1 MKKRLGV
8 ILAILFLAGFLLF
21 ENAWSVWQLEGPLAS
36 SKIVDVSRG
45 TGLRTIGEQLEKE
58 QVISCRWAFA
68 AAVLATGQ
76 RGRLQAGEYEFPKG
90 ISLKDV
96 VQKLAL
102 GQTYQ
107 RKITIP
113 EGLTSFEIV
122 ALLMDSEQMSGAVT
136 EIPKEGSLLPD
147 TYYYKAGED
156 RAAKI
161 RQMQKSMQDYL
172 AKAWGKRV
180 PSDILKTPEEVLIL
194 ASIVEKETSV
204 AAERSRIAGVFI
216 NRLRIGMKLQ
226 TDPTIIYALTGGKPK
241 NEGQGPL
248 GRRLLTKDLM
258 ENKSPYNTYLYA
270 GLPPGPIA
278 NPGRAAIDAVLQP
291 EEHKFLY
298 FVADGNGGH
307 VFAETLEAHNQNV
320 AKWRSVRDKP

>member
-21 ENAWSVWQLEGPLAS
+21 ENAWSVWQIEGPLAS
-36 SKIVDVSRG
+36 SKIVDIFRG
-45 TGLRTIGEQLEKE
+45 TSLQGIGEQLERE

-68 AAVLATGQ
+68 AAVLTTGQ
-76 RGRLQAGEYEFPKG
+76 RGKLQAGEYEFPKG

-96 VQKLAL
+96 LKKLVL

-122 ALLMDSEQMSGAVT
+122 ALMSDFEQMSGTVT

-156 RAAKI
+156 RSAKLG
-161 RQMQKSMQDYL
+161 QMQKAMQDYL
-172 AKAWGKRV
+172 ADAWEKRV

-194 ASIVEKETSV
+194 ASIVEKETGVSS
-204 AAERSRIAGVFI
+204 ERKKIAGVFI

-226 TDPTIIYALTGGKPK
+226 TDPTVIYALTGGKPK

-248 GRRLLTKDLM
+248 GRRLLAKDLV
-258 ENKSPYNTYLYA
+258 ENQSPYNTYLYE

-278 NPGRAAIDAVLQP
+278 NPGRAAIDAVLHP
-291 EEHKFLY
+291 EKHKFLY

-307 VFAETLEAHNQNV
+307 VFAETLEVHNQNV
-320 AKWRSVRDKP
+320 AKWRIVRDKP

>member
-76 RGRLQAGEYEFPKG
+76 RGKLQAGEYEFSKG

-96 VQKLAL
+96 LQKLVL

-122 ALLMDSEQMSGAVT
+122 ALLIGSERMSGTVT
-136 EIPKEGSLLPD
+136 EIPREGSLLPD

-156 RAAKI
+156 RTAKLGK
-161 RQMQKSMQDYL
+161 MQKAMQNYL
-172 AKAWGKRV
+172 AEAWGKRV
-180 PSDILKTPEEVLIL
+180 FSDVLKTPEEALIL

-204 AAERSRIAGVFI
+204 AAERNRIAGVFL

-226 TDPTIIYALTGGKPK
+226 TDPTVIYALTGGKPQS
-241 NEGQGPL
+241 NGQGPL
-248 GRRLLTKDLM
+248 GRRLLAKDLM

-278 NPGRAAIDAVLQP
+278 NPGRAAIDAVLHP

-320 AKWRSVRDKP
+320 AKWRSVRGKP

>member
-8 ILAILFLAGFLLF
+8 LLATLLLAGTLLF
-21 ENAWSVWQLEGPLAS
+21 ESAWSVWQFEGPLAS
-36 SKIVDVSRG
+36 SKIVEISKGMGLKDIG
-45 TGLRTIGEQLEKE
+45 TQLEKE

-76 RGRLQAGEYEFPKG
+76 RGKLQAGEYEFPKG
-90 ISLKDV
+90 ISLKEAL
-96 VQKLAL
+96 QKLVL

-122 ALLMDSEQMSGAVT
+122 ALLSDSEQLSGSVT
-136 EIPKEGSLLPD
+136 EIPKEGTLLPD

-156 RAAKI
+156 RAAKLG
-161 RQMQKSMQDYL
+161 QMQKAMTDYL
-172 AKAWGKRV
+172 AKAWEARA
-180 PSDILKTPEEVLIL
+180 PLDIFKTPEEALIL
-194 ASIVEKETSV
+194 ASIVEKETGIAS
-204 AAERSRIAGVFI
+204 ERKKIAGVFI
-216 NRLRIGMKLQ
+216 NRLRLGMKLQ
-226 TDPTIIYALTGGKPK
+226 TDPTVIYALTGGKPK
-241 NEGQGPL
+241 NEGQGPI
-248 GRRLLTKDLM
+248 GRRLLAKDLM
-258 ENKSPYNTYLYA
+258 ENQSPYNTYLYA

-278 NPGRAAIDAVLQP
+278 NPGRAAIDAVLHP

-307 VFAETLEAHNQNV
+307 IFAETLNEHNQNV
-320 AKWRSVRDKP
+320 AKWRSLRNQP